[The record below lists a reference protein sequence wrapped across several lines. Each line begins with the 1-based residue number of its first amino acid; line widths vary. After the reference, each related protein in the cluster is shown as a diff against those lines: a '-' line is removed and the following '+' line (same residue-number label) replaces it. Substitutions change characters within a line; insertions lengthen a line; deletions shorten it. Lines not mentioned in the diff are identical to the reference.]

1 MLGVTGST
9 IAGVGLR
16 NLKKRWTTDTEDLHK
31 ESLQKKF
38 CQIDDVTPMCDV
50 KLRQIVKV
58 AGEIKRIRTVPRS
71 GVPALEIVVSDGTA
85 DATVVFT
92 GRRALGGLEHGR
104 GVVVEGVAHNERGKC
119 VILNPSY
126 TLLPRL

>member
-1 MLGVTGST
+1 MGTGGR
-9 IAGVGLR
+9 IRVVGLR
-16 NLKKRWTTDTEDLHK
+16 DLKKRWTADTEDLHK

-38 CQIDDVTPMCDV
+38 GQPEMTRMCDV
-50 KLRQIVKV
+50 ELRQKVKV

-92 GRRALGGLEHGR
+92 GRRSLGGLEHGR

-119 VILNPSY
+119 VILNPAY
-126 TLLPRL
+126 TLLPKS